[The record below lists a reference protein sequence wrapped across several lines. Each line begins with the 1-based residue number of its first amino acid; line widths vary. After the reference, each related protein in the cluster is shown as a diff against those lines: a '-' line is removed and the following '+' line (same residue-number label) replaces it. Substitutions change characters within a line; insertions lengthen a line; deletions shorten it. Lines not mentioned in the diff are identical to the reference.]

1 MTTPSAGAYI
11 KVPAGCE
18 ITYRFDVDG
27 DIEILLGSVHDGFE
41 LLFEPAALARFTAV
55 AEQAL
60 KANVDHG
67 CEQTSTFTPAVVV

>member
-1 MTTPSAGAYI
+1 MTTPSVGAYV

-41 LLFEPAALARFTAV
+41 LLFEPTALARFTTV
-55 AEQAL
+55 AEQAIQ
-60 KANVDHG
+60 ANGDTG
-67 CEQTSTFTPAVVV
+67 REQASTPTVVM